1 MPPLAQTIAQLSDPM
16 VNLSKATWDA
26 GVWVSEAGV
35 VKALVSIS
43 VSSQGPGQS
52 LPLPYLHGTQW
63 QPLPAG
69 GPTLP
74 QPGCIAGLL
83 QDQLEA
89 DPEPSVA
96 ALYSSG
102 GP

>member
-1 MPPLAQTIAQLSDPM
+1 MPPLAQTVVQLSDPM
-16 VNLSKATWDA
+16 VNLSEATWDA
-26 GVWVSEAGV
+26 GVWVFEAGV

-74 QPGCIAGLL
+74 QPRRIAGLL

-89 DPEPSVA
+89 DPEPSAA
-96 ALYSSG
+96 ALHTSG